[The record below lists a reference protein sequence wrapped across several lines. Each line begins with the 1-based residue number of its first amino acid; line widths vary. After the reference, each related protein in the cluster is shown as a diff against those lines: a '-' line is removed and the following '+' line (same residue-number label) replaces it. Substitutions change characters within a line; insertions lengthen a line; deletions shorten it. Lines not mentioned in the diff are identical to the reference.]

1 MPADRRSWRMAMNAL
16 SPAYAGSIAS
26 MLRSRKLR
34 YLAVLLLF
42 LGFAVRRGAA
52 QEATI
57 VGTVTDP
64 SGAAV
69 PNASI
74 TIVNGDTGQQR
85 TLKTNGEGQYV
96 AAQLHIGHYIVRAL
110 ATGFKLGERK
120 DIALQVGDRTRVDFS
135 LEVGN
140 AQETV
145 TVEASTIAVQ
155 TDSGEVSGVITGQ
168 QITQLST
175 NGRSIFTP
183 EPLQP
188 GASSVQSDFQ
198 VPTSAGGDFNVS
210 FNGQRVSHNL
220 WLVDGG
226 EAADRGGGGGAD
238 VLPSMDAIAEFRTMT
253 SNYSAEYGLL
263 SAGTISMVI
272 RSGTKKLHAGAW
284 YFGRNDGLDARNF
297 FNPAPAKV
305 AELRFHDFG
314 FNVGGPVSF
323 HPSKS
328 TPKTFFFYNMEWRR
342 YIQGGLFNV
351 TTPLAS
357 MYPDANGDVVL
368 PDTLNN
374 GNPLNIVVP
383 SNIATLSGYANC
395 VAPLVPGAPF
405 PQNGS
410 GQTYIPSCVVDTNA
424 SALLGAGIF

>member
-1 MPADRRSWRMAMNAL
+1 MKSL
-16 SPAYAGSIAS
+16 SPMFAGSSGPAMKRCGS
-26 MLRSRKLR
+26 HLT
-34 YLAVLLLF
+34 VLLAAFFVLF
-42 LGFAVRRGAA
+42 AAHALA
-52 QEATI
+52 QEGTI

-74 TIVNGDTGQQR
+74 TLTNTDTGQQK
-85 TLKTNGEGQYV
+85 TINTNGEGQYV
-96 AAQLHIGHYIVRAL
+96 AADIRIGRYIVRAQ
-110 ATGFKLGERK
+110 APGFKVGERK
-120 DIALQVGDRTRVDFS
+120 DVALQVGDRTRVNFA

-140 AQETV
+140 AQETI
-145 TVEASTIAVQ
+145 TVEANTIAVQ
-155 TDSGEVSGVITGQ
+155 TDSGEVSGAITGQ
-168 QITQLST
+168 QIPQLST
-175 NGRSIFTP
+175 NGRSIFTL

-210 FNGQRVSHNL
+210 FNGERVSHNL

-253 SNYSAEYGLL
+253 SNYSAEYGLS
-263 SAGTISMVI
+263 SAGTMTMVI
-272 RSGTKKLHAGAW
+272 KSGTKQLHATAF
-284 YFGRNDGLDARNF
+284 YFGRNDALDARNF
-297 FNPAPAKV
+297 FNPAPAAV

-314 FNVGGPVSF
+314 FNVGGPVSL

-368 PDTLNN
+368 PSTLNN
-374 GNPLNIVVP
+374 GHPLNVVVP
-383 SNIATLSGYANC
+383 ANIANIDGSCPNKAALDAAAGTG
-395 VAPLVPGAPF
+395 PF
-405 PQNGS
+405 PNN
-410 GQTYIPSCVVDTNA
+410 TIPQCVVNTDA
-424 SALLGAGIF
+424 AALLGG